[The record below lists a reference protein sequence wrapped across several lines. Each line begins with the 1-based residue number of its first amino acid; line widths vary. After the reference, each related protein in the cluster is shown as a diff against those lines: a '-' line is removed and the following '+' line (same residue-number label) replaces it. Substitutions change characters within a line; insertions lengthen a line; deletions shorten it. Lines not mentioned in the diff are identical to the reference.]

1 MSLNTLDIILLAVLL
16 VTLILGLIKG
26 LVRQIIGIVAVVG
39 GLVLGAMFYPQAAFV
54 FHKIISSET
63 VSNFVGF
70 LAIFLAV
77 LLAGWLIG
85 LLISKLMKGPLAFIN
100 HVMGGVLG
108 LFKGVLICGVIVFA
122 MLVFE
127 VRKEALAGSRIAP
140 LCFHVT
146 KAMVQLIP
154 QELKSK
160 FTRTYREMRQGGGE
174 HGKEI

>member
-1 MSLNTLDIILLAVLL
+1 MSLNTLDIILIAVLL

-26 LVRQIIGIVAVVG
+26 LVRQIIGILAVVG
-39 GLVLGAMFYPQAAFV
+39 GLVLGALFYAQAASV
-54 FHKIISSET
+54 FHKIITSET

-70 LAIFLAV
+70 LAIFLIV
-77 LLAGWLIG
+77 LLAGWLVG
-85 LLISKLMKGPLAFIN
+85 LLVSKLMKGPLAFIN

-127 VRKEALAGSRIAP
+127 VRKGALEGSRIAP
-140 LCFHVT
+140 LCFRVT

-154 QELKSK
+154 RDLKAK
-160 FTRTYREMRQGGGE
+160 FTRTYKDMRGGGGE
-174 HGKEI
+174 HGQEI